1 MKVIIDRI
9 EGKYAVVELEDGN
22 AVDMPVLLLPEGAKE
37 GDTIEITVNSGDTR
51 KRKERIEE
59 MVEDLWE

>member
-22 AVDMPVLLLPEGAKE
+22 AVDMPVLLLPAGAKE
-37 GDTIEITVNSGDTR
+37 GDTIEITINSGDT
-51 KRKERIEE
+51 KERKERIEE
-59 MVEDLWE
+59 MTKDLWE

>member
-22 AVDMPVLLLPEGAKE
+22 AVDMPVLLLPAGAKE
-37 GDTIEITVNSGDTR
+37 GDTIEITINSDET
-51 KRKERIEE
+51 KERKERIEE
-59 MVEDLWE
+59 MTKDLWE